1 MSQAHDDA
9 AAQAADHLKAA
20 IDVLREA
27 YDHPHHDPRLD
38 NIESQLTNLVS
49 VIEVMPSQEDS
60 RAEYASRLMAA
71 YKTRTLDSHLPDHA
85 ERLLDQ
91 ELARQ

>member
-1 MSQAHDDA
+1 M
-9 AAQAADHLKAA
+9 
-20 IDVLREA
+20 
-27 YDHPHHDPRLD
+27 
-38 NIESQLTNLVS
+38 
-49 VIEVMPSQEDS
+49 IEVMPSQEDS